1 MINTASDEQIKT
13 WCEVEMWFKES
24 VHNADATTC
33 REQLRRITPPPP
45 SHNPAFHA
53 KYDAVVHGIRDRLK
67 ELSDAQAEQIASKR
81 HSLGTLLT
89 VLSIGVGIGAWW
101 SPRSPESPK
110 VSGASQLP
118 AQAEPVIVPVSSTAS
133 PTSTPISPPHEP
145 KASTQQQPS
154 KPVQDDS
161 TATTG
166 SQEPSP
172 NHESKPNKTTPQ

>member
-13 WCEVEMWFKES
+13 WCEVEKWFKES
-24 VHNADATTC
+24 IHDADAATC

-45 SHNPAFHA
+45 SHNSAFHA

-101 SPRSPESPK
+101 SPRSPEPPK
-110 VSGASQLP
+110 VSA
-118 AQAEPVIVPVSSTAS
+118 VPTSPDSTSTVTVPLSSTAS
-133 PTSTPISPPHEP
+133 PTSTPTPPPNEP
-145 KASTQQQPS
+145 TALTPPQPS
-154 KPVQDDS
+154 KPVQDGS
-161 TATTG
+161 TTTNG
-166 SQEPSP
+166 SQAPLPS
-172 NHESKPNKTTPQ
+172 HESKPNKSQPQ